1 MVLLVL
7 VLVLDDEYER
17 RDDKW
22 RAGAWG
28 TNVVGANA
36 DALCVRIASNAVWA
50 ATAEEIFIALLYLY
64 CIVFGNYKCMF
75 GYVSC
80 VRFR

>member
-1 MVLLVL
+1 VVL
-7 VLVLDDEYER
+7 LVLDDEYER

-50 ATAEEIFIALLYLY
+50 ATAEEIFITVRY
-64 CIVFGNYKCMF
+64 CIVLYLEIIND
-75 GYVSC
+75 VWIC
-80 VRFR
+80 VMC